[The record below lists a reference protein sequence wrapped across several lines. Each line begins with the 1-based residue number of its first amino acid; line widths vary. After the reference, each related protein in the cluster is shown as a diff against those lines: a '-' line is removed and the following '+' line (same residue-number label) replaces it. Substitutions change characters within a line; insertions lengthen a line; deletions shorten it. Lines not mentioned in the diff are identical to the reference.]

1 MSVRFLTAF
10 LKSSGDGG
18 VVLLENEGE
27 QRTVIV
33 EREALLEFAS
43 PRRAD
48 ECRLQQSIGPI
59 CEIAAAKLR
68 QRTIGPYE
76 RIRIRGSDVINWKHT
91 AEIPF
96 QDRI

>member
-33 EREALLEFAS
+33 EREALMEFAS

-48 ECRLQQSIGPI
+48 ECWLQQSIGPI
-59 CEIAAAKLR
+59 CDIATAKLR

-76 RIRIRGSDVINWKHT
+76 RIRICGSDVVKWRQT
-91 AEIPF
+91 AEPPL